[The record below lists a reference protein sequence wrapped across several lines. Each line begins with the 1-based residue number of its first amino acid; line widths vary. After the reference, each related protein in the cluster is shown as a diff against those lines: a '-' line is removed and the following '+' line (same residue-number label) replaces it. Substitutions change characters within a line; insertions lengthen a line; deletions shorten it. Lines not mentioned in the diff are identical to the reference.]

1 MDGRHP
7 NSLAAAA
14 RGPDRLLGWL
24 VLAAALLLVLGWTLP
39 IMTVNKLWFLSERVS
54 ILEGA
59 LELWRHGSVV
69 LCAVIVG
76 FSVVF
81 PLAKLAL
88 ALWLWY
94 QADARGAVLG
104 RSLGWIEQLGRWS
117 MLDVF
122 VVALTVVAIE
132 LSLIAE
138 VTLHAGIYAFV
149 AAILL
154 SIVTVQRMTALARRA
169 AQGQGQ

>member
-1 MDGRHP
+1 MGGTHP
-7 NSLAAAA
+7 NSLAATA

-24 VLAAALLLVLGWTLP
+24 ILAAALLLLLGWTLP

-54 ILEGA
+54 ILKGA
-59 LELWRHGSVV
+59 LELWRHGDVL
-69 LCAVIVG
+69 LCAVIVA

-88 ALWLWY
+88 ALFLWY
-94 QADARGAVLG
+94 QVDADGAVLG

-132 LSLIAE
+132 VSLIAD
-138 VTLHAGIYAFV
+138 VTLHAGIYAFI

-169 AQGQGQ
+169 VRGQRH